1 MIDRFSELMQ
11 ELGKIFGLSLHP
23 DKYNALSIEIP
34 PLTIQLELDPTQENL
49 FFFTKVIPLPP
60 GKFRENVLAEAL
72 KFNNLLDPKPGVF
85 GYIEMTNHLTLHQVY
100 PVTILSGEKVAGLFG
115 AFFELASSWQK
126 AIESGHAGP
135 PQLEKSIPFGIRP

>member
-1 MIDRFSELMQ
+1 MTDRFSELIS

-23 DKYNALSIEIP
+23 DKYNAVSISIP

-49 FFFTKVIPLPP
+49 FFFTKVISLPP

-72 KFNNLLDPKPGVF
+72 KFNNLPDPNQGIF
-85 GYIEMTNHLTLHQVY
+85 GYIEMTNHLSLHQIY
-100 PVTILSGEKVAGLFG
+100 PVGILSGEKVALLFG

-126 AIESGHAGP
+126 AIDSGQAGP
-135 PQLEKSIPFGIRP
+135 PQLEKSIPFGIKS